1 MTHEHDAQLLLPGIN
16 KQIYATFTNF
26 VVADNQGLIQHLRS
40 LSSQPHFSLTYLWGV
55 EGAGVSHLLEACCD
69 AAGQQQQ
76 SAIYLPLNQLSG
88 ASSVLFEG
96 LERLDWVC
104 IDDLQCLETQ
114 PAWQE
119 ALFHQ
124 YNRMQTD
131 GGRLVVGAKCPPRG
145 LAVLADL
152 QSRLASGVI
161 WQVQTLSDTDKMAA
175 MLQTAAAKGMR
186 LPETVAQFLLE
197 RYSRR
202 LPDLLAAVER
212 LDKAALMQKRR
223 LTIPFVKQILV
234 I

>member
-1 MTHEHDAQLLLPGIN
+1 MTHELDTQLLLPGIN
-16 KQIYATFTNF
+16 KKIYATFANF
-26 VVADNQGLIQHLRS
+26 VVANNQGIIQHLQN
-40 LSSQPHFSLTYLWGV
+40 LGQQPQFSLTYLWGV

-69 AAGQQQQ
+69 AAGQQHQ
-76 SAIYLPLNQLSG
+76 SAIYLPLSQLSG
-88 ASSVLFEG
+88 ASSALFEG

-114 PAWQE
+114 SVYQE

-124 YNRMQTD
+124 FNRMQIE

-145 LAVLADL
+145 LTVLADL

-186 LPETVAQFLLE
+186 LPQTVAQFLLE

-223 LTIPFVKQILV
+223 LTIPFVKQVLAI
-234 I
+234 